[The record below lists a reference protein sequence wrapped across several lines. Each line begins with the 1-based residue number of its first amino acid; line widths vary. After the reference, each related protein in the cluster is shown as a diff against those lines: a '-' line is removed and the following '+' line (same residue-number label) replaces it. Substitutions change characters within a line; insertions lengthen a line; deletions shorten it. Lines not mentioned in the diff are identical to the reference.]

1 MSGTVTVASNT
12 ITGVGN
18 TKNAKATFTIAGAE
32 PYPNLAVNLL
42 NLGSSA
48 TTNTL
53 VNASTLDFGTIGSAT
68 GGTVTFGTGSSYQ
81 SGVYSGSTGGQ
92 FAAPLLGTAGADTGN
107 FFAAE
112 PGAGITFNFST
123 TQNFFGML
131 WGSTDAGNSLTFKNT
146 TTGETYTISGSNT
159 AFPSNN
165 GTTSYY
171 ATFNV
176 PAGFNQVTM
185 TTQNPAFEFAN
196 VTFSQTT
203 APVAGTPTVIAV
215 TPTSGTLCLLAGTQ
229 IGTPDGEKAI
239 ETLAIGDMVLVS
251 NGGAA
256 PVRWVG
262 VQTVSARFADPLR
275 VQPIR
280 IKAGALAQGVP
291 SRDLLSS
298 PDHAFL
304 VDGILVQA
312 AALVNGV
319 SIVRETA
326 MPEIFT
332 YYHVELADHSLILA
346 ENTPAETFVDNVDR
360 LAFDNW
366 AEHEALYGGEV
377 AISEM
382 ELPRA
387 KSLRQVPAATRAG
400 LDARA
405 QAFFGAKAAA

>member
-1 MSGTVTVASNT
+1 MSGT
-12 ITGVGN
+12 ITGVGK
-18 TKNAKATFTIAGAE
+18 TANAKANFTIVGAE

-42 NLGSSA
+42 NLGSSV

-53 VNASTLDFGTIGSAT
+53 VNSSTLDFGTIGSAT

-81 SGVYSGSTGGQ
+81 SGVYSGSVGGQ
-92 FAAPLLGTAGADTGN
+92 FAAPSLGAAGADAGN
-107 FFAAE
+107 FYAAE
-112 PGAGITFNFST
+112 PGAGITFKFST

-131 WGSTDAGNSLTFKNT
+131 WGSTDAGNTLTFKNT
-146 TTGETYTISGSNT
+146 KTGETYTISGSNS
-159 AFPSNN
+159 AFASNN
-165 GTTSYY
+165 GLTSYY
-171 ATFNV
+171 TTFNV
-176 PAGFNQVTM
+176 PNGFNQVTM
-185 TTQNPAFEFAN
+185 TTVIPAFEFAN

-203 APVAGTPTVIAV
+203 TPVAGTPTVIAV
-215 TPTSGTLCLLAGTQ
+215 TPTSGTLCLLAGTR

-239 ETLAIGDMVLVS
+239 ESLAIGDMVLLHG
-251 NGGAA
+251 GGAA

-262 VQTVSARFADPLR
+262 VQTVSTRFADPLR

-280 IKAGALAQGVP
+280 IKAGALAEGVP

-304 VDGILVQA
+304 VGGVLVQA

-319 SIVRETA
+319 SIMRETA
-326 MPEIFT
+326 MPEVFA

-366 AEHEALYGGEV
+366 AEHEALYGGEA

-387 KSLRQVPAATRAG
+387 KSVRQVPAALRAS
-400 LDARA
+400 LVERA
-405 QAFFGAKAAA
+405 QALFGAQAAA